1 MIRPAHPDD
10 TETLLAMTAATGVFK
25 PMEVDTLR
33 EVLDSF
39 HEYNRDAGDR
49 CFVVEED
56 GELLGFEYHAAEP
69 MTDRSW
75 MLWWIVVRPDRHGRG
90 IGKKLMAFMEE
101 DAVTAGGRIM
111 FLETSSLP
119 SYEPTRKFYLT
130 LGYEITGQIRDYYAA
145 GDDMVFFRKPLAA

>member
-1 MIRPAHPDD
+1 MIRPAEPRD
-10 TETLLAMTAATGVFK
+10 TEELLQMTAATGVFK

-49 CFVVEED
+49 CFVLEEA
-56 GELLGFEYHAAEP
+56 GQLLGFEYHAVEP

-75 MLWWIVVRPDRHGRG
+75 MLWWIVVRPDQHGQG
-90 IGKKLMAFMEE
+90 HGKKLMHFMEE
-101 DAVTAGGRIM
+101 DAREHDARIM

-119 SYEPTRKFYLT
+119 SYEPTRQFYLK
-130 LGYEITGQIRDYYAA
+130 LAYEITGTIRDYYSE
-145 GDDMVFFRKPLAA
+145 GDDMVMFRKCLK